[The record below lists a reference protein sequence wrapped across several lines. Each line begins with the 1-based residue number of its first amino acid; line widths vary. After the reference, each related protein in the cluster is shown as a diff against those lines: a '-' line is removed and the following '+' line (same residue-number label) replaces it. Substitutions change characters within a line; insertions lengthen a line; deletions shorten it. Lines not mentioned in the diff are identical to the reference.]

1 MLETVKQIIHNS
13 PCISFVEYFAN
24 YVMYVQDESI
34 NNEVSSL
41 VRNNQLSA
49 YVLNKVIN
57 KNLKEFLADDK

>member
-1 MLETVKQIIHNS
+1 MLETVKQTIHNS